1 MFVPCSRNAPST
13 RSIDRRQL
21 DFYIAAMSMI
31 PPRPTLD
38 ERLAGTAGLDQRSR
52 DIFRRLVDTYLETGE
67 PVGSRTI
74 ARILPSSLSPA
85 SVRNVMMD
93 LEDAGLIFSPHTSAG
108 RVPTEQGL
116 RFFVDAVMEV
126 GAMSNDERARID
138 AQVAATNRQRRIEDL
153 LGEATTLLSGLSHC
167 AGVIVTPKINARLKH
182 IEFVNLGPGRALV
195 ILVGEDGSV
204 ENRVIE
210 VPPGLPPSTFIQAS
224 NYLSTRFQG
233 KTIAEVQRFVRDE
246 MQSLRRELDEIAAR
260 IVEAGIAQ
268 WSGDSDA
275 DDKTLIVRGQANLI
289 ENSTAANDLERIRR
303 LFEDIE
309 NKRELVQL
317 LGAAEIGEGVRIFIG
332 SENRLFSLSGSSI
345 IVAPYRNAEEKIV
358 GVLGIIGP
366 TRMNYAR
373 IIPMV
378 DYTAKAVGRLLT

>member
-1 MFVPCSRNAPST
+1 M
-13 RSIDRRQL
+13 SI
-21 DFYIAAMSMI
+21 I
-31 PPRPTLD
+31 PPKPFIDDKLQ
-38 ERLAGTAGLDQRSR
+38 GVAGLDQRSR

-74 ARILPSSLSPA
+74 SRILPNNLSPA

-108 RVPTEQGL
+108 RVPTELGL
-116 RFFVDAVMEV
+116 RFFVDALMEL
-126 GAMSNDERARID
+126 GSMSSDERARID
-138 AQVAATNRQRRIEDL
+138 AQIAASNRPRRIEDV

-167 AGVIVTPKINARLKH
+167 AGVVLAPKMNARLKH

-195 ILVGEDGSV
+195 ILVGEDGTV

-210 VPPGLPPSTFIQAS
+210 VPRGLPPSTFVTAT

-233 KTIAEVQRFVRDE
+233 KTIAEVQRSMREEMETIRHEVDE
-246 MQSLRRELDEIAAR
+246 VSAR
-260 IVEAGIAQ
+260 LVEAGVAV
-268 WSGDSDA
+268 WGGEA
-275 DDKTLIVRGQANLI
+275 DGGDKTLIVKGQANLI
-289 ENSTAANDLERIRR
+289 ENATAVDDLERIRK
-303 LFEDIE
+303 LFDDIE
-309 NKRELVQL
+309 NKSELVQL
-317 LGAAEIGEGVRIFIG
+317 LGLAEAGEGVRIFIG
-332 SENRLFSLSGSSI
+332 SENRLFSLSGSSLI
-345 IVAPYRNAEEKIV
+345 IAPYKNTEEKIV

-378 DYTAKAVGRLLT
+378 DYTARAIGRLIT

>member
-182 IEFVNLGPGRALV
+182 IEFVNLGPGPRHPRRRGWQRREPRDRGAAGPAALD
-195 ILVGEDGSV
+195 LH
-204 ENRVIE
+204 
-210 VPPGLPPSTFIQAS
+210 PGLE
-224 NYLSTRFQG
+224 LSLDAIPGQ
-233 KTIAEVQRFVRDE
+233 DH
-246 MQSLRRELDEIAAR
+246 RR
-260 IVEAGIAQ
+260 
-268 WSGDSDA
+268 
-275 DDKTLIVRGQANLI
+275 
-289 ENSTAANDLERIRR
+289 
-303 LFEDIE
+303 
-309 NKRELVQL
+309 
-317 LGAAEIGEGVRIFIG
+317 GAALR
-332 SENRLFSLSGSSI
+332 
-345 IVAPYRNAEEKIV
+345 A
-358 GVLGIIGP
+358 
-366 TRMNYAR
+366 
-373 IIPMV
+373 
-378 DYTAKAVGRLLT
+378 

>member
-1 MFVPCSRNAPST
+1 
-13 RSIDRRQL
+13 
-21 DFYIAAMSMI
+21 MSMI
-31 PPRPTLD
+31 PPKPLI
-38 ERLAGTAGLDQRSR
+38 EEKLAGIAGLDQRSR

-74 ARILPSSLSPA
+74 SRILPSNLSPA

-108 RVPTEQGL
+108 RMPTELGL

-126 GAMSNDERARID
+126 GAMTHDERARID
-138 AQVAATNRQRRIEDL
+138 AQIAASNRARRIEDM

-167 AGVIVTPKINARLKH
+167 AGVILAPKINARLKH

-210 VPPGLPPSTFIQAS
+210 VPRGLPPATFAKAS
-224 NYLSTRFQG
+224 NYLSARFQG
-233 KTIAEVQRFVRDE
+233 KTIGEVQRFVRDE
-246 MQSLRRELDEIAAR
+246 MESLRRELDEISAR
-260 IVEAGIAQ
+260 IVEAGLAQ
-268 WSGDSDA
+268 WSGEA
-275 DDKTLIVRGQANLI
+275 EAEDKTLIVRGQANLI
-289 ENSTAANDLERIRR
+289 ENTAAAADLERIRK

-309 NKRELVQL
+309 NKRELAQL
-317 LGAAEIGEGVRIFIG
+317 LGAAESGEGVRIFIG

-358 GVLGIIGP
+358 GVMGIIGP

-378 DYTAKAVGRLLT
+378 DYTAKAIGRLLT

>member
-1 MFVPCSRNAPST
+1 
-13 RSIDRRQL
+13 
-21 DFYIAAMSMI
+21 MSVI
-31 PPRPTLD
+31 PPKPFTE
-38 ERLAGTAGLDQRSR
+38 ERLSGIAGLDQRSR
-52 DIFRRLVDTYLETGE
+52 DIFRRLVDTYLATGE

-74 ARILPSSLSPA
+74 SRILPHNLSPA

-108 RVPTEQGL
+108 RMPTEQGL
-116 RFFVDAVMEV
+116 RFFVDAVMEL
-126 GAMSNDERARID
+126 GAMPTDERAMID
-138 AQVAATNRQRRIEDL
+138 AQMAASNRQRRVEDV

-167 AGVIVTPKINARLKH
+167 AGVILAPKMNARLKH

-210 VPPGLPPSTFIQAS
+210 VPRGLPPSTFAQAS
-224 NYLSTRFQG
+224 NYLSARFQG
-233 KTIAEVQRFVRDE
+233 RTIDEVQRFVREE
-246 MQSLRRELDEIAAR
+246 MNQLRSELDEISAR
-260 IVEAGIAQ
+260 IVEAGIGQ
-268 WSGDSDA
+268 WSGESDA

-289 ENSTAANDLERIRR
+289 ENATAAADLERIRK

-309 NKRELVQL
+309 NKKELAQL
-317 LGAAEIGEGVRIFIG
+317 LGAAEQGEGVRIFIG

-345 IVAPYRNAEEKIV
+345 IVTPFRNAEEKIV
-358 GVLGIIGP
+358 GVMGIIGP

-378 DYTAKAVGRLLT
+378 DYTAKAIGRLLT

>member
-1 MFVPCSRNAPST
+1 
-13 RSIDRRQL
+13 
-21 DFYIAAMSMI
+21 MSVI
-31 PPRPTLD
+31 PPRPISE
-38 ERLAGTAGLDQRSR
+38 ERLSGIAGLDQRSR
-52 DIFRRLVDTYLETGE
+52 DIFRRLVDTYLATGE

-74 ARILPSSLSPA
+74 SRILPQNLSPA

-108 RVPTEQGL
+108 RVPTDLGL

-126 GAMSNDERARID
+126 GAMPTDERARID
-138 AQVAATNRQRRIEDL
+138 AQIAASNRQRRIEDV
-153 LGEATTLLSGLSHC
+153 LGEATMLLSGLSHC
-167 AGVIVTPKINARLKH
+167 AGVIVAPKMNARLKH

-204 ENRVIE
+204 ENRVID
-210 VPPGLPPSTFIQAS
+210 VPRGLPPSTFAQAS

-233 KTIAEVQRFVRDE
+233 KTIDEVQRFVRDE
-246 MQSLRRELDEIAAR
+246 MEALRRELDEISAR
-260 IVEAGIAQ
+260 IVEAGIGQ
-268 WSGDSDA
+268 WSGEA
-275 DDKTLIVRGQANLI
+275 EQDDKTLIVRGQANLI
-289 ENSTAANDLERIRR
+289 ENATAAADLDRIRR

-309 NKRELVQL
+309 NKKELVQL
-317 LGAAEIGEGVRIFIG
+317 LGAAEQGEGVRIFIG

-358 GVLGIIGP
+358 GVMGIIGP

-378 DYTAKAVGRLLT
+378 DYTAKAIGRLLT